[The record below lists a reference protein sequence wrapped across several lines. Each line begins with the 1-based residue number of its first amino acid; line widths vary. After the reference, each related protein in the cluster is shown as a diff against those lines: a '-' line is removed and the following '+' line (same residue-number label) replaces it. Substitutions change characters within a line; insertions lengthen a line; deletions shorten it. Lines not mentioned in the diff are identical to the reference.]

1 MIYYFKFET
10 LYDEIVSHLIIYP
23 DMELK
28 GRDLHKFIIENY
40 NNKNYNDNLIEYEN
54 ELNYSYEKY
63 KDDIIVLYST
73 TININNYNIQYN

>member
-40 NNKNYNDNLIEYEN
+40 NNKNYKDNLIEYETG
-54 ELNYSYEKY
+54 LNDSYKKY
-63 KDDIIVLYST
+63 NNGIIILRPT
-73 TININNYNIQYN
+73 FINISNFNVQYN